1 MITIVFMAVGILLIV
16 LQTTILQDLPGNFG
30 RPDIIYL
37 LVAFAAYRFA
47 WVPGIILCFTVG
59 WIFDVLI
66 GVNLGIYPL
75 ECMFVFCCLKF
86 ISTNSP
92 IRSSAYEIPLVGMSY
107 FLLQILV
114 FFFSSLTVPENLPE
128 WSWGRI
134 IQDTFLL
141 VLAAIPSFLL
151 FNSLYQ
157 YLEDRAKRSKPAR
170 RQSVRQK

>member
-1 MITIVFMAVGILLIV
+1 MITFVFMVIGVLLIV
-16 LQTTILQDLPGNFG
+16 LQTTVLLDFPANFG

-47 WVPGIILCFTVG
+47 WLPGMLLTFVVG

-75 ECMFVFCCLKF
+75 ECMLVFFCLK
-86 ISTNSP
+86 IVAINSP
-92 IRSSAYEIPLVGMSY
+92 IRSTAYEIPLVGISY
-107 FLLQILV
+107 FLLQMLI
-114 FFFSSLTVPENLPE
+114 FFFSSLTIPENLPE
-128 WSWGRI
+128 WSWSRI

-151 FNSLYQ
+151 FNCLYQ
-157 YLEDRAKRSKPAR
+157 YLEDRVKRSKPAR
-170 RQSVRQK
+170 RQSVKQK